1 MHSACLAGQA
11 GCGCT
16 HSAQRVLAEA
26 EAEVAVMEEA
36 AEVAEVDCHVDEAC
50 GRLAVSRT
58 PMHLGLRWLSGD
70 VPVPAL
76 A

>member
-16 HSAQRVLAEA
+16 HSAQRVQAEA

-36 AEVAEVDCHVDEAC
+36 AEVAEVN
-50 GRLAVSRT
+50 
-58 PMHLGLRWLSGD
+58 
-70 VPVPAL
+70 
-76 A
+76 